1 MKGPKTCPRCGAPV
15 RPPGIW
21 WTAWRCD
28 LHGEVYP
35 LSPPVLPGR
44 EALQQLTHGSK
55 VPFWLPWPLPLGW
68 LATGVSVAR
77 DEREQIRATV
87 LACSGPNPA
96 GGIGELLL
104 VAEEPGVGL
113 GARYARLPAL
123 DPGDAIAA
131 TAAHAKIH
139 AAGHPTPLW
148 CVTGTA
154 SDRAVYVG
162 EARAVWLWLILWPE
176 TAGLLLLEHIVLTD
190 LRDAG
195 HELDV
200 PVGALSPR
208 LTD

>member
-1 MKGPKTCPRCGAPV
+1 MKGRLTCPRCGAPA
-15 RPPGIW
+15 RPPGVW
-21 WTAWRCD
+21 WTVWRCD
-28 LHGEVYP
+28 LHGAIYP
-35 LSPPVLPGR
+35 LTPPVLPGR
-44 EALQQLTHGSK
+44 EALQQLTYGSK

-68 LATGVSVAR
+68 LVTGISVAR

-87 LACSGPNPA
+87 VACSGPNPA

-113 GARYARLPAL
+113 GARYARLSGP
-123 DPGDAIAA
+123 DPGDAVGT

-148 CVTGTA
+148 CVTGA
-154 SDRAVYVG
+154 ADRAVYVG
-162 EARAVWLWLILWPE
+162 EALALWLWLILWPE
-176 TAGLLLLEHIVLTD
+176 TAGLLLLEEISLAD

-195 HELDV
+195 HDLDL

>member
-1 MKGPKTCPRCGAPV
+1 MKGQMTCPRCGAPA

-28 LHGEVYP
+28 VHGEIYP
-35 LSPPVLPGR
+35 LAPPVLPSR
-44 EALQQLTHGSK
+44 EALQQLTYGAK
-55 VPFWLPWPLPLGW
+55 VPFWLPWPLPLSW
-68 LATGVSVAR
+68 LATGISVAR
-77 DEREQIRATV
+77 DEREAIHATV

-96 GGIGELLL
+96 GGIGEMLL

-113 GARYARLPAL
+113 GARYARLPGP
-123 DPGDAIAA
+123 DPGDSVGT

-148 CVTGTA
+148 CVTNVP
-154 SDRAVYVG
+154 DRAVYVG
-162 EARAVWLWLILWPE
+162 EARAMWLWLILWPE
-176 TAGLLLLEHIVLTD
+176 TAGLLMLENIVLAD

-195 HELDV
+195 HELDI